1 MISEFQGEY
10 RWLSNFA
17 PVSVCQNGVVY
28 PSVEHAY
35 MSAKSDSIDWKMFC
49 KRTKN
54 PGAVKKA
61 SRDIQLVANWDAI
74 KVEVMRN
81 CLRDKFLQEPYKTL
95 LLRTGD
101 VHTQEGNRWGD
112 KFWGVDLR
120 TGKGLNTLGKLIMEI
135 REELKE
141 ET

>member
-49 KRTKN
+49 KHTKS
-54 PGAVKKA
+54 PGTVKKA

-74 KVEVMRN
+74 KVEVMGN

-101 VHTQEGNRWGD
+101 VHIQEGNRWGD